1 MKDERRN
8 AKRGVIMSIEFE
20 TPKPILNQQ
29 VMIKTVAENMM
40 RSVSR
45 EFDENEHA
53 IPWDYIEFMHTA
65 MKALG
70 GGGLTPTEEKP
81 SPPAFLPGGE
91 KRPPIG
97 YQKLATQIEMLSW
110 GDVGFYLITPG
121 GGLGAAAIQAAGTP
135 EQKEKFL
142 GRFGEDKPTYAAMCM
157 TEAGAGSDTS
167 AIRTRALL
175 DEATKEWIINGEKI
189 FVTSGDKSFTMY
201 EKLGKGF
208 IVVWASIDPTAGRS
222 GMRAFVVESGTPG
235 VKIDKLEY
243 KMGIRVSDT
252 AAISLVD
259 VRVPYDHVLGSPTV
273 ERATTGFKGAM
284 ATFDATRPLVA
295 ASGLGVARAALEF
308 LKEKLKENGV
318 DIRYGLPRQKL
329 SNIEREVID
338 MDIMVKSAWLMVL
351 KAVWMADNK
360 KPNAQASSMCKVK
373 AGDVATRVTQKVVEI
388 LGPLGYSREFLA
400 EKWFRDAKI
409 TDIYEGTGQ
418 INRLVVARHILEYG
432 GSELR

>member
-1 MKDERRN
+1 MT
-8 AKRGVIMSIEFE
+8 IEFE
-20 TPKPILNQQ
+20 TPKPILQQQ
-29 VMIKTVAENMM
+29 VMLKTVAENMM

-45 EFDENEHA
+45 EFDENEHS
-53 IPWDYIEFMHTA
+53 IPWDYVEFMHTA
-65 MKALG
+65 MKAAGG
-70 GGGLTPTEEKP
+70 GGGLTVTEEKP
-81 SPPAFLPGGE
+81 KEGAE

-110 GDVGFYLITPG
+110 GDVGMYLITPG
-121 GGLGAAAIQAAGTP
+121 GGLGAAAVAAAGSP
-135 EQKEKFL
+135 EQKAKFL
-142 GRFGEDKPTYAAMCM
+142 ERFNGDKPTYAAMCM

-167 AIRTRALL
+167 AIRTRAVL

-189 FVTSGDKSFTMY
+189 FVTGGDKSFTEY

-208 IVVWASIDPTAGRS
+208 IVVWASIDPTAGRA
-222 GMRAFVVESGTPG
+222 GMRAFVIESGTPG
-235 VKIDKLEY
+235 VKINKLEH

-259 VRVPYDHVLGSPTV
+259 VRVPFENVLGKPTV
-273 ERATTGFKGAM
+273 EKTNTGFKGAM

-295 ASGLGVARAALEF
+295 ASGIGVARAALEF
-308 LKEKLKENGV
+308 LKEKLEENGV
-318 DIRYGLPRQKL
+318 KIRYGLPRQKL

-338 MDIMVKSAWLMVL
+338 MEIMVKSAWLMVL

-360 KPNAQASSMCKVK
+360 KPNALESSMCKVK
-373 AGDVATRVTQKVVEI
+373 AGDVTTKVTQKAVEI
-388 LGPLGYSREFLA
+388 LGPLGYSRELLL

-418 INRLVVARHILEYG
+418 INRMVVARQILGYTG
-432 GSELR
+432 AELR